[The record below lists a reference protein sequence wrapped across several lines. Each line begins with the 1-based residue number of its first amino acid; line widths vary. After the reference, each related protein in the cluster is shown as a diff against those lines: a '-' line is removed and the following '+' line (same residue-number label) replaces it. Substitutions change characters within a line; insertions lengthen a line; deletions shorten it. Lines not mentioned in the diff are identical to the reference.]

1 MNIFVAKLNYETQED
16 DLNELFERFGAVSSV
31 KVIKDKETGRSKGYA
46 FVEMAEDDEALAAIE
61 GLNETELDGRT
72 IAVKKATP
80 KPEGGRTGGGGGG
93 GFNRGG
99 GGGGGGFNRGGS
111 GGGGGGGFNRG
122 GSGGGGGFNR
132 GGSGGSGGGGS
143 RYDRGSRDGGGGS
156 RYDR

>member
-1 MNIFVAKLNYETQED
+1 MNIFVAKLNYETQEE
-16 DLNELFERFGAVSSV
+16 DLNELFERYGAVSSV

-46 FVEMAEDDEALAAIE
+46 FVEMADDEEGLAAIE

-80 KPEGGRTGGGGGG
+80 KPEGGRSGSGGGFNRGGGGGGG

-111 GGGGGGGFNRG
+111 GGGGGCNRG
-122 GSGGGGGFNR
+122 G
-132 GGSGGSGGGGS
+132 
-143 RYDRGSRDGGGGS
+143 
-156 RYDR
+156 

>member
-1 MNIFVAKLNYETQED
+1 MNIFVAKLNYETQEE
-16 DLNELFERFGAVSSV
+16 DLNELFERYGAVSSV

-46 FVEMAEDDEALAAIE
+46 FVEMADDEEGLAAIE

-80 KPEGGRTGGGGGG
+80 KPEGGRSCGGGGFNRGGGGGGG

-111 GGGGGGGFNRG
+111 GGGGGFNRG
-122 GSGGGGGFNR
+122 GSG
-132 GGSGGSGGGGS
+132 GGGGS